1 MNFTMVTYIIGWILQ
16 IEAAFMLLP
25 AIVGFFYGE
34 ADKSFIY
41 IVTALASFL
50 VGMLIKLKKPKTK
63 DLYTREGFATVAIG
77 WIAMSAVGALPFTAT
92 GEIPNYIDA
101 LFESVSGF
109 TTTGGSIL
117 NDVEALS
124 HVSLFWRSF
133 THWIGGMGVFVFI
146 MAIFPIMGGYSI
158 NLMRAES
165 TGPAVGKLVPR
176 VQNTAKILYAIYLGI
191 TVLGCIV
198 YMICGMKFFDAI
210 TTIFGTVGT
219 GGYGI
224 LNSSISSYS
233 PAIQW
238 AITVFMILSGINYS
252 VYFCLLRRQFK
263 DAFSISEVK
272 WYIGIILVSTGII
285 AWNIHGIYPAI
296 GDSVRHAA
304 FQVGSI
310 ITTTGFSTAD
320 FDLWPSLS
328 KTILVIL
335 MFCGACSGSTGGGMK
350 ISRWLIMGKTIFK
363 ELSTMV
369 HPRQVKKI
377 HMDGHVVEHETV
389 RATNV
394 YLASYFFIM
403 LLSLLLISLD
413 NIDFTSNFTGVVA
426 MLNNIGPGLGKVGP
440 TGNYSIFSNFSK
452 IVLIFDML
460 AGRLEIFP
468 MLIILKP
475 ACWKKY

>member
-1 MNFTMVTYIIGWILQ
+1 MVSYIIGWILQ
-16 IEAAFMLLP
+16 IEAAFLLLP
-25 AIVGFFYGE
+25 AIVGFCYGE
-34 ADKSFIY
+34 KEKSFVF

-50 VGMLIKLKKPKTK
+50 LGLIIKLKKPKTH

-77 WIAMSAVGALPFTAT
+77 WIAMSIVGAVPFFAT
-92 GEIPNYIDA
+92 GEIPNFVDA

-124 HVSLFWRSF
+124 HACLFWRSF

-165 TGPAVGKLVPR
+165 TGPSVGKLVPR
-176 VQNTAKILYAIYLGI
+176 VQKTALILYALYLGL
-191 TVLGCIV
+191 TVIGCIV
-198 YMICGMKFFDAI
+198 YIICGMSFFEAI

-224 LNSSISSYS
+224 LNTSITSYNS
-233 PAIQW
+233 AIQW
-238 AITVFMILSGINYS
+238 AITIFMILSGINYS
-252 VYFCLLRRQFK
+252 LYFCLVRRQFK

-272 WYIGIILVSTGII
+272 WYLGIILVSTAII
-285 AWNIHGIYPAI
+285 AFNIRGLYSTS
-296 GDSVRHAA
+296 DSIRHAA

-320 FDLWPSLS
+320 FDMWPSLS
-328 KTILVIL
+328 KSILVLL

-350 ISRWLIMGKTIFK
+350 ISRWLIMGKTIRK
-363 ELSTMV
+363 ELSTMI

-394 YLASYFFIM
+394 YLASYFFVM
-403 LLSLLLISLD
+403 LISVVLVSID
-413 NIDFTSNFTGVVA
+413 NFDFTTNFTGVVA
-426 MLNNIGPGLGKVGP
+426 MLNNIGPGLGAVGP
-440 TGNYSIFSNFSK
+440 TGNYAIFGTLSK

-460 AGRLEIFP
+460 AGRLELFP
-468 MLIILKP
+468 MLIILNP
-475 ACWKKY
+475 ACWRKY

>member
-117 NDVEALS
+117 TDVEALS
-124 HVSLFWRSF
+124 HVNLFWRSF

-413 NIDFTSNFTGVVA
+413 NIDFTSNFTGVVS

>member
-117 NDVEALS
+117 KDVEALS
-124 HVSLFWRSF
+124 HVNLFWRSF

-413 NIDFTSNFTGVVA
+413 NIDFTSNFTGVVS

>member
-1 MNFTMVTYIIGWILQ
+1 MNFIMVTYIIGWILQ
-16 IEAAFMLLP
+16 IESAFLLLP

-34 ADKSFIY
+34 ADKSLVY
-41 IVTALASFL
+41 IITALGSFL
-50 VGMLIKLKKPKTK
+50 VGFLIKLKKPKTH

-77 WIAMSAVGALPFTAT
+77 WIAMSAVGAVPFRAT
-92 GEIPNYIDA
+92 GEIPHYIDA
-101 LFESVSGF
+101 LFETVSGF

-124 HVSLFWRSF
+124 HATLFWRSF

-165 TGPAVGKLVPR
+165 TGPSVGKLVPR
-176 VQNTAKILYAIYLGI
+176 VQNTAKILYAIYMGLTI
-191 TVLGCIV
+191 VGCIV
-198 YMICGMKFFDAI
+198 YMICGMSFFEAI

-224 LNSSISSYS
+224 LNTSITTYS
-233 PAIQW
+233 PAVQW
-238 AITVFMILSGINYS
+238 AITIFMILSGINYS

-263 DAFSISEVK
+263 EAFSISEVK
-272 WYIGIILVSTGII
+272 WYIGIILVSTAII
-285 AWNIHGIYPAI
+285 AFNIRELYSGAGESI
-296 GDSVRHAA
+296 RQAA

-310 ITTTGFSTAD
+310 ITTTGFSTTD

-363 ELSTMV
+363 ELSTII

-403 LLSLLLISLD
+403 LLSVLLISLD
-413 NIDFTSNFTGVVA
+413 NFDFTTNFTGVVA
-426 MLNNIGPGLGKVGP
+426 MINNIGPGIGLVGP

>member
-124 HVSLFWRSF
+124 HVNVFWRSF

-285 AWNIHGIYPAI
+285 AWNIHGIYPSI

>member
-1 MNFTMVTYIIGWILQ
+1 MNFTMVSYIIGWILQ
-16 IEAAFMLLP
+16 IEAAFLLLP
-25 AIVGFFYGE
+25 AVVGFFYGE
-34 ADKSFIY
+34 ANRSLVY
-41 IVTALASFL
+41 IITALASFL
-50 VGMLIKLKKPKTK
+50 IGLLIKLKKPKTH

-77 WIAMSAVGALPFTAT
+77 WIAMSAVGAVPFTAT

-124 HVSLFWRSF
+124 HASLFWRSF

-158 NLMRAES
+158 NLLRAES
-165 TGPAVGKLVPR
+165 TGPSVGKLVPR
-176 VQNTAKILYAIYLGI
+176 VQNTAKILYSIYLGL
-191 TVLGCIV
+191 TVTGCIV

-224 LNSSISSYS
+224 LNTSITSYP
-233 PAIQW
+233 PAVQW

-252 VYFCLLRRQFK
+252 VYFCLLRRQFR

-272 WYIGIILVSTGII
+272 WYLIIILISTLVITANIRRMYPGI
-285 AWNIHGIYPAI
+285 GE
-296 GDSVRHAA
+296 SLRHAA

-310 ITTTGFSTAD
+310 ITTTGFSTTD
-320 FDLWPSLS
+320 FDRWPALS
-328 KTILVIL
+328 KSILVIL

-363 ELSTMV
+363 ELSTMI
-369 HPRQVKKI
+369 HPREVKKI
-377 HMDGHVVEHETV
+377 HMDGRVVEHETV

-394 YLASYFFIM
+394 FLASYFFIM
-403 LLSLLLISLD
+403 LVSLFLISVD
-413 NIDFTSNFTGVVA
+413 NFDFTTNFTGVIA
-426 MLNNIGPGLGKVGP
+426 MMNNIGPGLGLVGP
-440 TGNYSIFSNFSK
+440 TGNFSIFSNFSK
-452 IVLIFDML
+452 CVLIFDML

>member
-117 NDVEALS
+117 KNVEALS
-124 HVSLFWRSF
+124 HVNVFWRSF

-285 AWNIHGIYPAI
+285 AWNIHGIYPSI

>member
-1 MNFTMVTYIIGWILQ
+1 MVAYIIGWILQ

-25 AIVGFFYGE
+25 TIVGFCYGE
-34 ADKSFIY
+34 TEHAAVY
-41 IVTALASFL
+41 IITALVSFALGL
-50 VGMLIKLKKPKTK
+50 VIKLKKPKTR

-77 WIAMSAVGALPFTAT
+77 WIAMSAVGAVPFTAT
-92 GEIPNYIDA
+92 GDIPNYIDA

-117 NDVEALS
+117 PNVETLS
-124 HVSLFWRSF
+124 HANLFWRSF
-133 THWIGGMGVFVFI
+133 SHWIGGMGVFVFI

-176 VQNTAKILYAIYLGI
+176 VQKTAKILYAIYLGL
-191 TVLGCIV
+191 TVIGCIV
-198 YMICGMKFFDAI
+198 FMICGMSFFDAA

-224 LNSSISSYS
+224 KADSITSYS
-233 PAIQW
+233 ASVQW
-238 AITVFMILSGINYS
+238 AITIFMILSGINYS

-272 WYIGIILVSTGII
+272 WYLGIILVSTAII
-285 AWNIHGIYPAI
+285 TWNIHGFYS
-296 GDSVRHAA
+296 SVGESARHAA
-304 FQVGSI
+304 FQVSSI

-403 LLSLLLISLD
+403 LLSLLLISID
-413 NIDFTSNFTGVVA
+413 NFDFTTNFTGVVA
-426 MLNNIGPGLGKVGP
+426 MLNNIGPGLGLVGP
-440 TGNYSIFSNFSK
+440 TGNFAGFSSFSK

-460 AGRLEIFP
+460 AGRLELFP

>member
-176 VQNTAKILYAIYLGI
+176 VQNTAKILYSIYLGI

>member
-117 NDVEALS
+117 KDVEALS
-124 HVSLFWRSF
+124 HVNVFWRSF

>member
-25 AIVGFFYGE
+25 AIVGFFYNE

-124 HVSLFWRSF
+124 HVNLFWRSF

-176 VQNTAKILYAIYLGI
+176 VQNTAKILYAIYIGI

-224 LNSSISSYS
+224 LNSSIGSYS

-252 VYFCLLRRQFK
+252 VYFCLLRRAFR

-272 WYIGIILVSTGII
+272 WYIAIILVSTGII
-285 AWNIHGIYPAI
+285 AWNIHGLYPAI
-296 GDSVRHAA
+296 GDSIRHAA

-377 HMDGHVVEHETV
+377 HMDGRVVEHETV

-394 YLASYFFIM
+394 YLASYFFIL
-403 LLSLLLISLD
+403 LLSLLLISID
-413 NIDFTSNFTGVVA
+413 NFDFTTNFTGVVA
-426 MLNNIGPGLGKVGP
+426 MLNNIGPGLAKVGP
-440 TGNYSIFSNFSK
+440 TGNYAIFSNFSK

>member
-50 VGMLIKLKKPKTK
+50 AGMLIKLKKPKTK